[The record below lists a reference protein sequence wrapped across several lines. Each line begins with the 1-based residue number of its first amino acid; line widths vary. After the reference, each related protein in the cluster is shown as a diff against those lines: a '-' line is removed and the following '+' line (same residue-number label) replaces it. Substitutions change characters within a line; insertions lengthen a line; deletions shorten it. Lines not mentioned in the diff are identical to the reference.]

1 MMQTMKLVEYKRFIS
16 NFDKNKIKELEDEIK
31 NLNVKNNVNDK

>member
-1 MMQTMKLVEYKRFIS
+1 MQTMKLVEYKRFIS

>member
-1 MMQTMKLVEYKRFIS
+1 MQTMNLVEYKRFIS
-16 NFDKNKIKELEDEIK
+16 NFNKNKIKELEDKIK

>member
-1 MMQTMKLVEYKRFIS
+1 MQTMKLVEYKRFIS
-16 NFDKNKIKELEDEIK
+16 NFDKNKIKELEDKIK

>member
-1 MMQTMKLVEYKRFIS
+1 MMQTMNLVEYKRFIS
-16 NFDKNKIKELEDEIK
+16 NFNKNKIKELEDKIK